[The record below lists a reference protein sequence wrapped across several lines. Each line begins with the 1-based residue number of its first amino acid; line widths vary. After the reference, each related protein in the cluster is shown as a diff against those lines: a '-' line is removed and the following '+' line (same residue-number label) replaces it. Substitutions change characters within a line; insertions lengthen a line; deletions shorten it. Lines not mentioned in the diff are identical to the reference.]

1 MSKENLQMF
10 ESVIDAESGSE
21 KQFYLDG
28 LIEQIK
34 DLEKDA
40 DADLKKEIDRLKA
53 KFNIGGAKK
62 EAPKPKAK
70 ATPKKTAKK
79 PRAKVSPEE
88 KAEKKRKVSQA
99 TGKTLEECKEILAKY
114 EALRGKTTAKD
125 KQRVEKLEKED
136 KLIDGTTTK
145 TAEATTETT
154 TKTVPAKIK
163 KEVNAIEKEAEREAK
178 KEVETK
184 GKTKTEVK
192 KEVDKVT
199 KEKIEEKVE
208 EMTSDLAD
216 AGKKFIKSIQTE
228 IAKYS
233 KDDAKKFLLDIKSQV
248 DTLLKAYGYG
258 GEIENAVQ
266 HYNIAWAGGDRP
278 LPEYARGGEV
288 KDEYKDFFKRY
299 EENEDNNAH
308 LDNAIMLVSEFGT
321 ADELKRLMEIQK
333 MHKKQGYLTVEQSHE
348 LYEIQKPYYR
358 KMFAK
363 GGKTTRGYHQDRARL
378 SQEPWE
384 QAYLPKRKGDYYA
397 KGGFIPNAI
406 HTFGGD
412 KEMVMVL
419 EEYPNGYFEIIN
431 KAGDIKNVH
440 YTYITTL
447 NNYKKFA
454 KGGRTKIEYEGVEFT
469 PQMYKGIMGDKD
481 KDGVPNADDVEPS
494 NPSIT
499 QKIEENTPFTE
510 TFNKLLTKKK
520 KYDDTMYS
528 IVDKMEKNLPEKY
541 NIIARTKTPFSILKK
556 LVDKR
561 IDGANGL
568 DDIIGT
574 TIATNNNKELREV
587 SSMIGTKA
595 GDEGIFGKVIEIDDK
610 FKKPKCGYT
619 AIHYVVEYEGRPVEV
634 QLKTKRMKKLN
645 EFSHPFYKRED
656 LDCDGMGELSE
667 IVTMADNGSEE
678 AKKEFEEIYANKDLM
693 RSMISLSGKKFAEGG
708 EVEWFDY
715 SNIGLK
721 ELPFDLD
728 RYFIKT
734 PDTVEIDLDLLEPT
748 RAREKGVK
756 NANKYM
762 RMAYDMEIDRR
773 KPISVYERDGRLFV
787 YDGNSTIANAKNSGW
802 DSIYVEMMDDPNEE
816 MFQDGGVIEI
826 EEDFSNVPAELME
839 VFGMMDIDEEGS
851 YSEME
856 RLREMARKRGYDFD
870 YDLGGQPIDYWTI
883 PKEYMAKG
891 GEVMRV
897 EIQPTILDRD
907 KNRVNKM
914 YRGRVEG
921 SKDWEW
927 EDESS
932 DKLRR
937 YFIDKYG
944 GTTFL
949 FMPTKDFTNYAKGG
963 KTTESE
969 REQIPTSINKSN
981 LTEFEHYNSIL
992 IQLSLFDRWITKKEF
1007 NKLKD
1012 ILKRYNADGYFSSVR
1027 DSDGKRFKR
1036 EDIDINILPNEH
1048 SLNIYSLLDELDD
1061 KFDWDD
1067 IDVIGGEIDFYKKG
1081 GKLPKKTALG
1091 RSRDWHKRSS
1101 EPHELAYQKRKRS

>member
-192 KEVDKVT
+192 KEVEKVT

-208 EMTSDLAD
+208 DMTSDLAD
-216 AGKKFIKSIQTE
+216 AGKKFIKSIQAE
-228 IAKYS
+228 IKKYS
-233 KDDAKKFLLDIKSQV
+233 KDDAIKFLMDIRNHIDV
-248 DTLLKAYGYG
+248 LLKANKFEFG
-258 GEIENAVQ
+258 GAVQ

-278 LPEYARGGEV
+278 LPEYARGGKVEWS
-288 KDEYKDFFKRY
+288 K
-299 EENEDNNAH
+299 
-308 LDNAIMLVSEFGT
+308 EFGKPSIMVDGFEQGSIASAIHHYT
-321 ADELKRLMEIQK
+321 VNSRKGLPNREQNLLILEELQK
-333 MHKKQGYLTVEQSHE
+333 LKSTLGSEYS
-348 LYEIQKPYYR
+348 Y
-358 KMFAK
+358 AK
-363 GGKTTRGYHQDRARL
+363 GGKTTHAINQDRRRL

-384 QAYLPKRKGDYYA
+384 QAYLPKRKGKYFAD
-397 KGGFIPNAI
+397 GGIIEP
-406 HTFGGD
+406 
-412 KEMVMVL
+412 ML
-419 EEYPNGYFEIIN
+419 EGTKRYESDVDSLYTAMSYLQRHFKHVP
-431 KAGDIKNVH
+431 
-440 YTYITTL
+440 TYISYEEDDNGKYGVL
-447 NNYKKFA
+447 RVKGKMFA

-499 QKIEENTPFTE
+499 EKIEENTPFTE

-619 AIHYVVEYEGRPVEV
+619 AIHYIVEYEGRPVEV

-678 AKKEFEEIYANKDLM
+678 AAKEFEEIYANKDLM

-802 DSIYVEMMDDPNEE
+802 DSIYVEMMDDPNKE

-839 VFGMMDIDEEGS
+839 VFGMMDIDEGGS

-883 PKEYMAKG
+883 PREYMARG
-891 GEVMRV
+891 GR
-897 EIQPTILDRD
+897 
-907 KNRVNKM
+907 
-914 YRGRVEG
+914 
-921 SKDWEW
+921 
-927 EDESS
+927 
-932 DKLRR
+932 
-937 YFIDKYG
+937 
-944 GTTFL
+944 
-949 FMPTKDFTNYAKGG
+949 
-963 KTTESE
+963 
-969 REQIPTSINKSN
+969 
-981 LTEFEHYNSIL
+981 
-992 IQLSLFDRWITKKEF
+992 
-1007 NKLKD
+1007 
-1012 ILKRYNADGYFSSVR
+1012 
-1027 DSDGKRFKR
+1027 
-1036 EDIDINILPNEH
+1036 
-1048 SLNIYSLLDELDD
+1048 
-1061 KFDWDD
+1061 
-1067 IDVIGGEIDFYKKG
+1067 
-1081 GKLPKKTALG
+1081 LPKKTALG

>member
-1 MSKENLQMF
+1 M
-10 ESVIDAESGSE
+10 
-21 KQFYLDG
+21 
-28 LIEQIK
+28 IELLK
-34 DLEKDA
+34 DLELGLKTANDKEEREDFLSILTNKEFIDKSKA
-40 DADLKKEIDRLKA
+40 NDEERAFIERLEKQYLGTEKKETPKTE
-53 KFNIGGAKK
+53 KK
-62 EAPKPKAK
+62 ETPKAK
-70 ATPKKTAKK
+70 TKSRKTAKK
-79 PRAKVSPEE
+79 TPKRT
-88 KAEKKRKVSQA
+88 KAENDKVIKEAS
-99 TGKTLEECKEILAKY
+99 GKTLEECKEILAKY
-114 EALRGKTTAKD
+114 EALRGKTTEKD
-125 KQRVEKLEKED
+125 KKRID
-136 KLIDGTTTK
+136 KLDKDGKLIEGTQTK
-145 TAEATTETT
+145 TAESTTETT
-154 TKTVPAKIK
+154 TKVIPKKIK
-163 KEVNAIEKEAEREAK
+163 QEVDAIEKEAEAEAK
-178 KEVETK
+178 KEVDTK

-192 KEVDKVT
+192 KEVEKVT

-216 AGKKFIKSIQTE
+216 AGKKFLKSIQSE
-228 IAKYS
+228 IKKYS
-233 KDDAKKFLLDIKSQV
+233 KDDSKKFLLDIKAQI
-248 DTLLKAYGYG
+248 DKLLKEFGFG
-258 GEIENAVQ
+258 GEIVETYAIPWSGGGRPMPTYAKGGKVKYKNLTDSQVKYLKELGFTDSQIEEAD
-266 HYNIAWAGGDRP
+266 YREGNRAGF
-278 LPEYARGGEV
+278 E
-288 KDEYKDFFKRY
+288 
-299 EENEDNNAH
+299 
-308 LDNAIMLVSEFGT
+308 
-321 ADELKRLMEIQK
+321 
-333 MHKKQGYLTVEQSHE
+333 
-348 LYEIQKPYYR
+348 KPSPFINT
-358 KMFAK
+358 FAK
-363 GGKTTRGYHQDRARL
+363 GGKTRSLRSIRTDRARL

-384 QAYLPKRKGDYYA
+384 EAYLPKRKGSYYA
-397 KGGFIPNAI
+397 DGGFIPNAI

-419 EEYPNGYFEIIN
+419 EEYPNGYFEVIN

-440 YTYITTL
+440 HTYITTL
-447 NNYKKFA
+447 DNYKKFAKGGRIYPIEGLNREFGDDDFGGIQRYWSDKPEGTFVYAYNEEIKNPVLESDKHILVKGYEDYVDDTKNAYLIIDKNKNTIIDYALWDYEDLVPIYFNRKFA
-454 KGGRTKIEYEGVEFT
+454 KGGRTKIEFEGVEFT
-469 PQMYKGIMGDKD
+469 PEMYKGIMGDKD

-499 QKIEENTPFTE
+499 EKIEENTPFTE

-619 AIHYVVEYEGRPVEV
+619 AIHYIVEYEGRPVEV

-678 AKKEFEEIYANKDLM
+678 AKKEFDEIYANKELM

-762 RMAYDMEIDRR
+762 RMAYDGEMDRR
-773 KPISVYERDGRLFV
+773 KPISVYERDGRFFV

-826 EEDFSNVPAELME
+826 DEDFSNVPAELME

-870 YDLGGQPIDYWTI
+870 YDLAGHPIDYWTI
-883 PKEYMAKG
+883 PKEYMARG
-891 GEVMRV
+891 GR
-897 EIQPTILDRD
+897 
-907 KNRVNKM
+907 
-914 YRGRVEG
+914 
-921 SKDWEW
+921 
-927 EDESS
+927 
-932 DKLRR
+932 
-937 YFIDKYG
+937 
-944 GTTFL
+944 
-949 FMPTKDFTNYAKGG
+949 TK
-963 KTTESE
+963 
-969 REQIPTSINKSN
+969 
-981 LTEFEHYNSIL
+981 
-992 IQLSLFDRWITKKEF
+992 
-1007 NKLKD
+1007 
-1012 ILKRYNADGYFSSVR
+1012 
-1027 DSDGKRFKR
+1027 
-1036 EDIDINILPNEH
+1036 H
-1048 SLNIYSLLDELDD
+1048 SLMQDRRRI
-1061 KFDWDD
+1061 
-1067 IDVIGGEIDFYKKG
+1067 
-1081 GKLPKKTALG
+1081 
-1091 RSRDWHKRSS
+1091 SS
-1101 EPHELAYQKRKRS
+1101 QSWEQAYQKRKRN

>member
-1 MSKENLQMF
+1 MIGLLKDLELGLKTANDKEEREDFLSILTNKEFVDKSKANDEEKAFIERL
-10 ESVIDAESGSE
+10 EKKYLGSE
-21 KQFYLDG
+21 KTHKARIDAVAEK
-28 LIEQIK
+28 LI
-34 DLEKDA
+34 
-40 DADLKKEIDRLKA
+40 KEGMKSSEFTVEKA
-53 KFNIGGAKK
+53 KKITDSEEVAKFVQEVIEEYPKEVKESMKKK

-70 ATPKKTAKK
+70 ATLKKTAKK

-99 TGKTLEECKEILAKY
+99 TGKTLDECKEILAKY
-114 EALRGKTTAKD
+114 ESLRGKTTEKD
-125 KQRVEKLEKED
+125 KKRVEKLDKEG
-136 KLIDGTTTK
+136 KLIEGTQTK
-145 TAEATTETT
+145 TADATTEST
-154 TKTVPAKIK
+154 TKVVPKKIK
-163 KEVNAIEKEAEREAK
+163 QEVEAIEKEAESEAK

-192 KEVDKVT
+192 KEVEKVT

-208 EMTSDLAD
+208 DMTSDLAD

-248 DTLLKAYGYG
+248 DTLLKAYAYG
-258 GEIENAVQ
+258 GELD
-266 HYNIAWAGGDRP
+266 NITESVNIPWAGGDRP
-278 LPEYARGGEV
+278 LPLYAKGGEIDNDTLQEEQMYERYFDSV
-288 KDEYKDFFKRY
+288 IRYSDYYENGEGFNSRFKNSTNKIGDKSNGEYIVEGKNIIWTYIDK
-299 EENEDNNAH
+299 DNNEYQ
-308 LDNAIMLVSEFGT
+308 S
-321 ADELKRLMEIQK
+321 DEQPFIRLPFV
-333 MHKKQGYLTVEQSHE
+333 L
-348 LYEIQKPYYR
+348 
-358 KMFAK
+358 AK

-384 QAYLPKRKGDYYA
+384 QAYLPKRKGKYFAD
-397 KGGFIPNAI
+397 GGIIEP
-406 HTFGGD
+406 
-412 KEMVMVL
+412 ML
-419 EEYPNGYFEIIN
+419 EGTKRYESDVDSLYTAMSYLQRHFKHVP
-431 KAGDIKNVH
+431 
-440 YTYITTL
+440 TYISYEEDDNGKYGVL
-447 NNYKKFA
+447 RVKGKMFA

-520 KYDDTMYS
+520 RYDDTMYS

-587 SSMIGTKA
+587 SSMIGTEA

-619 AIHYVVEYEGRPVEV
+619 AIHYIVEYEGRPVEV

-734 PDTVEIDLDLLEPT
+734 PDTVEIDLDILEPT

-802 DSIYVEMMDDPNEE
+802 DSIYVEMMDDPNKE

-839 VFGMMDIDEEGS
+839 VFGMMDIDQEGS

-883 PKEYMAKG
+883 PREYMA
-891 GEVMRV
+891 
-897 EIQPTILDRD
+897 
-907 KNRVNKM
+907 
-914 YRGRVEG
+914 
-921 SKDWEW
+921 
-927 EDESS
+927 
-932 DKLRR
+932 
-937 YFIDKYG
+937 
-944 GTTFL
+944 
-949 FMPTKDFTNYAKGG
+949 
-963 KTTESE
+963 
-969 REQIPTSINKSN
+969 
-981 LTEFEHYNSIL
+981 
-992 IQLSLFDRWITKKEF
+992 
-1007 NKLKD
+1007 
-1012 ILKRYNADGYFSSVR
+1012 
-1027 DSDGKRFKR
+1027 
-1036 EDIDINILPNEH
+1036 
-1048 SLNIYSLLDELDD
+1048 
-1061 KFDWDD
+1061 
-1067 IDVIGGEIDFYKKG
+1067 KG
-1081 GKLPKKTALG
+1081 GKLPKKTA
-1091 RSRDWHKRSS
+1091 
-1101 EPHELAYQKRKRS
+1101 

>member
-1 MSKENLQMF
+1 MKS
-10 ESVIDAESGSE
+10 SE
-21 KQFYLDG
+21 FTV
-28 LIEQIK
+28 E
-34 DLEKDA
+34 
-40 DADLKKEIDRLKA
+40 KA
-53 KFNIGGAKK
+53 KKITDGVEVAKFVQEVIEEYPKEVKESMKKK

-70 ATPKKTAKK
+70 AKAKSKKTGKST
-79 PRAKVSPEE
+79 RAKISPEK
-88 KAEKKRKVSQA
+88 KAENKRKLSQA
-99 TGKTLEECKEILAKY
+99 TGKTLDECKEILAKY

-125 KQRVEKLEKED
+125 KKRVEKLEKED

-163 KEVNAIEKEAEREAK
+163 KEVDAIEKEAEREAK

-208 EMTSDLAD
+208 DMTSDLAD

-233 KDDAKKFLLDIKSQV
+233 KDDAKKFLLDIKGQV
-248 DTLLKAYGYG
+248 DTLLKAYAYG

-278 LPEYARGGEV
+278 LPEY
-288 KDEYKDFFKRY
+288 
-299 EENEDNNAH
+299 
-308 LDNAIMLVSEFGT
+308 
-321 ADELKRLMEIQK
+321 
-333 MHKKQGYLTVEQSHE
+333 
-348 LYEIQKPYYR
+348 
-358 KMFAK
+358 AK

-384 QAYLPKRKGDYYA
+384 QAYLPKRKGKYFAD
-397 KGGFIPNAI
+397 GGIIEP
-406 HTFGGD
+406 
-412 KEMVMVL
+412 ML
-419 EEYPNGYFEIIN
+419 EGTKRYESDVDSLYTAMSYLQRHFKHVP
-431 KAGDIKNVH
+431 
-440 YTYITTL
+440 TYISYEEDDNGKYGVL
-447 NNYKKFA
+447 RVKGKMFA

-520 KYDDTMYS
+520 RYDDTMYS

-587 SSMIGTKA
+587 SSMIGTEA

-619 AIHYVVEYEGRPVEV
+619 AIHYIVEYEGRPVEV

-734 PDTVEIDLDLLEPT
+734 PDTVEIDLDILEPT

-802 DSIYVEMMDDPNEE
+802 DSIYVEMMDDPNKE

-839 VFGMMDIDEEGS
+839 VFGMMDIDQEGS

-883 PKEYMAKG
+883 PREYMA
-891 GEVMRV
+891 
-897 EIQPTILDRD
+897 
-907 KNRVNKM
+907 
-914 YRGRVEG
+914 
-921 SKDWEW
+921 
-927 EDESS
+927 
-932 DKLRR
+932 
-937 YFIDKYG
+937 
-944 GTTFL
+944 
-949 FMPTKDFTNYAKGG
+949 
-963 KTTESE
+963 
-969 REQIPTSINKSN
+969 
-981 LTEFEHYNSIL
+981 
-992 IQLSLFDRWITKKEF
+992 
-1007 NKLKD
+1007 
-1012 ILKRYNADGYFSSVR
+1012 
-1027 DSDGKRFKR
+1027 
-1036 EDIDINILPNEH
+1036 
-1048 SLNIYSLLDELDD
+1048 
-1061 KFDWDD
+1061 
-1067 IDVIGGEIDFYKKG
+1067 KG